1 MVALGVAIA
10 VGQRLLRGGGG
21 GPLLGELGGD
31 AVGVAKVQVGLLGSA
46 RDLQRDLDRIATR
59 ADTNSADG
67 LHYVLEETVL
77 ALLRAPEYWVYG
89 EIPPH
94 RGRMRQSGLTHLP
107 SGHAETN
114 NERGPRNAEAK
125 FNEYEMEARGKFQE
139 ETLVN
144 FGGRTKRSGGGGPA
158 DAANEFIVVTVL
170 VAVDGALKLPKVQG
184 RAEVE
189 TCLKRL
195 GAVATDRVQ
204 AVEVLWSPQ
213 EASDTLTQEEII
225 SDYPDLVVL

>member
-1 MVALGVAIA
+1 M
-10 VGQRLLRGGGG
+10 
-21 GPLLGELGGD
+21 
-31 AVGVAKVQVGLLGSA
+31 GLLGSA

-77 ALLRAPEYWVYG
+77 ALLRAPEYWVY
-89 EIPPH
+89 
-94 RGRMRQSGLTHLP
+94 
-107 SGHAETN
+107 GHAETN

>member
-1 MVALGVAIA
+1 M
-10 VGQRLLRGGGG
+10 RT
-21 GPLLGELGGD
+21 D
-31 AVGVAKVQVGLLGSA
+31 SSA
-46 RDLQRDLDRIATR
+46 A
-59 ADTNSADG
+59 
-67 LHYVLEETVL
+67 
-77 ALLRAPEYWVYG
+77 
-89 EIPPH
+89 
-94 RGRMRQSGLTHLP
+94 

>member
-1 MVALGVAIA
+1 MEG
-10 VGQRLLRGGGG
+10 LLRRSSWGSGWAGVRIT
-21 GPLLGELGGD
+21 PPHD
-31 AVGVAKVQVGLLGSA
+31 IFVAKGQVGLLGSA

-114 NERGPRNAEAK
+114 NER
-125 FNEYEMEARGKFQE
+125 ARG
-139 ETLVN
+139 TP
-144 FGGRTKRSGGGGPA
+144 RPSSTSTRWRPA
-158 DAANEFIVVTVL
+158 
-170 VAVDGALKLPKVQG
+170 
-184 RAEVE
+184 
-189 TCLKRL
+189 
-195 GAVATDRVQ
+195 
-204 AVEVLWSPQ
+204 
-213 EASDTLTQEEII
+213 AS
-225 SDYPDLVVL
+225 SRRRRW

>member
-1 MVALGVAIA
+1 M
-10 VGQRLLRGGGG
+10 
-21 GPLLGELGGD
+21 
-31 AVGVAKVQVGLLGSA
+31 GLLGSA

-94 RGRMRQSGLTHLP
+94 RGRMRRSGLTHLP

-144 FGGRTKRSGGGGPA
+144 FGGRTKRSGGGQGGKM
-158 DAANEFIVVTVL
+158 DAMDVCVALRDNGLLAKPTHGDIIRLAPPLVL
-170 VAVDGALKLPKVQG
+170 TEELLHESIGIIK
-184 RAEVE
+184 
-189 TCLKRL
+189 
-195 GAVATDRVQ
+195 
-204 AVEVLWSPQ
+204 
-213 EASDTLTQEEII
+213 DTLA
-225 SDYPDLVVL
+225 SM

>member
-1 MVALGVAIA
+1 MPPSI
-10 VGQRLLRGGGG
+10 
-21 GPLLGELGGD
+21 
-31 AVGVAKVQVGLLGSA
+31 QVGLLGSA

-89 EIPPH
+89 
-94 RGRMRQSGLTHLP
+94 
-107 SGHAETN
+107 HAETN

-158 DAANEFIVVTVL
+158 GAPAGRTPATEGRRTPGAGPEEERRGQERGGAANANANV
-170 VAVDGALKLPKVQG
+170 
-184 RAEVE
+184 R
-189 TCLKRL
+189 
-195 GAVATDRVQ
+195 ATDGV
-204 AVEVLWSPQ
+204 AGSNTITTGGIS
-213 EASDTLTQEEII
+213 ASGT
-225 SDYPDLVVL
+225 VVKTTFSAKSRPPSK

>member
-1 MVALGVAIA
+1 M
-10 VGQRLLRGGGG
+10 
-21 GPLLGELGGD
+21 
-31 AVGVAKVQVGLLGSA
+31 GLLGSA

-89 EIPPH
+89 
-94 RGRMRQSGLTHLP
+94 
-107 SGHAETN
+107 HAETN

-144 FGGRTKRSGGGGPA
+144 FGGRTKRSGGGQGGCRGSSGG
-158 DAANEFIVVTVL
+158 AALMPRVWPEAPENV
-170 VAVDGALKLPKVQG
+170 
-184 RAEVE
+184 RAP
-189 TCLKRL
+189 C
-195 GAVATDRVQ
+195 
-204 AVEVLWSPQ
+204 
-213 EASDTLTQEEII
+213 
-225 SDYPDLVVL
+225 

>member
-1 MVALGVAIA
+1 MFAVERLCSAAECEAIVAAARTRTLERSPVTYAGWSEDLSTWT
-10 VGQRLLRGGGG
+10 RL
-21 GPLLGELGGD
+21 
-31 AVGVAKVQVGLLGSA
+31 AA
-46 RDLQRDLDRIATR
+46 
-59 ADTNSADG
+59 
-67 LHYVLEETVL
+67 
-77 ALLRAPEYWVYG
+77 
-89 EIPPH
+89 
-94 RGRMRQSGLTHLP
+94 
-107 SGHAETN
+107 
-114 NERGPRNAEAK
+114 RGPCVWAGLAHVV
-125 FNEYEMEARGKFQE
+125 ARHSAAAAGQ
-139 ETLVN
+139 
-144 FGGRTKRSGGGGPA
+144 GWGPA

>member
-1 MVALGVAIA
+1 MPVLAPRAPRAPRALGLGLRSGGGGPALPALPGARGAAPGRRRRGPPPAPYFGGYGYGYGGGGGGLGTVVALGVLIA

-89 EIPPH
+89 TPH
-94 RGRMRQSGLTHLP
+94 LGRTRQS
-107 SGHAETN
+107 
-114 NERGPRNAEAK
+114 
-125 FNEYEMEARGKFQE
+125 Q
-139 ETLVN
+139 
-144 FGGRTKRSGGGGPA
+144 
-158 DAANEFIVVTVL
+158 D
-170 VAVDGALKLPKVQG
+170 
-184 RAEVE
+184 
-189 TCLKRL
+189 
-195 GAVATDRVQ
+195 
-204 AVEVLWSPQ
+204 
-213 EASDTLTQEEII
+213 
-225 SDYPDLVVL
+225 